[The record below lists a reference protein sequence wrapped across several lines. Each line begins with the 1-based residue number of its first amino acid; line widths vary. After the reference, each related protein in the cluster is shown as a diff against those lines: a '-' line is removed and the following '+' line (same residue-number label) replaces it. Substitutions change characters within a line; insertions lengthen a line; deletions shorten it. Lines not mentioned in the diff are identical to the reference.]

1 MKLPD
6 VLKSFPAD
14 NAIILTYNLD
24 LLFFEYMVF
33 EPLYMAGCH
42 NVLLIADPAQYAAAL
57 MDIPELR
64 FAGQQY
70 VISPGRTSPQGAFH
84 PKLLLLTSQEQGAL
98 LLTSANLTR
107 SGYAYNLEVATAF
120 RYSHKHPDEVSL
132 RAFHWAF
139 QTIQQIIERS
149 DDPLARERLEQVW
162 QTTPWLQQEIPEPQP
177 DSVVWL
183 FHNLDQPLLS
193 QFDVLYRA
201 WDGSDVI
208 EAIIISPY
216 FDRSLNALAQI
227 RRRFKPQRWRIFTQ
241 DAVRALNKPAWEG
254 VFGHAGDKAQ
264 LFELEIENS
273 RRLHAKTIA
282 LRTGQGV
289 WLMTGSANATAPAL
303 FLAAHRGNTE
313 LVSLRYEADPHYFNH
328 WLNVLISQAAHVDAN
343 ILSIPDD
350 IPKQET
356 PRDAAPGLVF
366 ARLQDDLLCIQASSP
381 LPEDASW
388 RIRVHQG
395 DRSKLIQLPW
405 RQRSPTEWCLAAS
418 RMSDIDWQAPIL
430 MELIT
435 DEARPGALV
444 VLHNHRNLIR
454 SSRPVRR
461 QNRPQIPPDLIS
473 ADDEQS
479 IRIMEILQELL
490 ATNRDLLKKHRGPLA
505 SRARL
510 REEASLSI
518 EEEYDPEAYIVD
530 EVIRA
535 PVENEGNANIYS
547 DYFDR
552 LTFEEI
558 LKALRAA
565 VIPLTAPVSHPAE
578 TSHSDITVPV
588 ETPQPITPDATSISD
603 EDLRQKALARLR
615 SGLARLIADF
625 QKSKTDEIYLEAI
638 PPAYAAKLFFVLL
651 VYLTNLWKKGLADDA
666 FFVQQAQILLQT
678 FWGDLGEPGIWDS
691 LKDTLSDQDRVALIA
706 QWQLHHRTWFTLFLL
721 ARLLESSQDIYPLA
735 AWMRYFPQKEAPPQ
749 VLLAFDAQQWE
760 KWWRYNTPQDWEIWP
775 SEKVVD
781 YLKDVA
787 RRYSE
792 KTLLDEIAAW
802 PNTQVSRKV
811 VKIAGI
817 NQVPALEVKTPIASR
832 DDFQRFLDAFLNFLL
847 WPHPKKH
854 AWAHFQNVNP
864 VIKDDD
870 TVSVRF
876 FYNGNEH
883 FFLITR
889 EAPAEEYAP
898 LFELEDVTPQELEE
912 RCNAGT
918 LTMDELLP

>member
-6 VLKSFPAD
+6 VLTSFPAD

-24 LLFFEYMVF
+24 LLYFEYMVF

-42 NVLLIADPAQYAAAL
+42 NVLLMPDPAQYAAAL
-57 MDIPELR
+57 SDMPELR

-84 PKLLLLTSQEQGAL
+84 PKLILLTSPEQGLL

-107 SGYAYNLEVATAF
+107 PGYAYNLEVVTSF
-120 RYSHKHPDEVSL
+120 RYDHKHPDEISL
-132 RAFHWAF
+132 RALHWAF

-162 QTTPWLQQEIPEPQP
+162 QTTPWLQQESPEPPP
-177 DSVVWL
+177 DSDVWL

-193 QFDVLYRA
+193 QFDDLYRA
-201 WDGSDVI
+201 WDGSDVT

-216 FDRSLNALAQI
+216 FDKSLQALAQVK
-227 RRRFKPQRWRIFTQ
+227 RHFKPQQWRIFTQ
-241 DAVRALNKPAWEG
+241 DAVRALNKPAWENL
-254 VFGHAGDKAQ
+254 FGHADDTAQ
-264 LFELEIENS
+264 LFELEIENN

-289 WLMTGSANATAPAL
+289 CLMTGSANATAPAL
-303 FLAAHRGNTE
+303 LLPAHRGNTE
-313 LVSLRYEADPHYFNH
+313 LISLRYEPDPHYFDD
-328 WLNVLISQAAHVDAN
+328 WLNVLISQAHPVDIAT
-343 ILSIPDD
+343 LSAPDD
-350 IPKQET
+350 IPNQKT
-356 PRDAAPGLVF
+356 SHDSTPGLIF
-366 ARLQDDLLCIQASSP
+366 ARLQDDQICIQTSSP
-381 LPEDASW
+381 LPDDASW
-388 RIRVHQG
+388 RVRVYQG
-395 DRSKLIQLPW
+395 DRIETIDKPW
-405 RQRSPTEWCLAAS
+405 QQCSSTEWCLS
-418 RMSDIDWQAPIL
+418 ESNLPGIDWQAPIL
-430 MELIT
+430 MELVT
-435 DEARPGALV
+435 DEAREGARV
-444 VLHNHRNLIR
+444 VLHNHHNLTR

-461 QNRPQIPPDLIS
+461 KDRPQIPPDLLA

-479 IRIMEILQELL
+479 LRIMELLQELL
-490 ATNRDLLKKHRGPLA
+490 ATNRDLLQKHRGPIA

-535 PVENEGNANIYS
+535 PVGIEEDANIYS
-547 DYFDR
+547 DYFNR

-565 VIPLTAPVSHPAE
+565 VIPLTAPASHPAE
-578 TSHSDITVPV
+578 PPHSDATMPV
-588 ETPQPITPDATSISD
+588 ETPQPSASDTPSISD
-603 EDLRQKALARLR
+603 EELREKALARLR

-625 QKSKTDEIYLEAI
+625 QKSKTDETYLEAI

-651 VYLTNLWKKGLADDA
+651 VYLTNLWKKGLVDNA

-678 FWGDLGEPGIWDS
+678 FWGDLGEPGMWDS
-691 LKDTLSDQDRVALIA
+691 LKETLSDQDSVALIA

-721 ARLLESSQDIYPLA
+721 ARLLESSQNIYPLA
-735 AWMRYFPQKEAPPQ
+735 AWMRYFSQKEAPPQ

-760 KWWRYNTPQDWEIWP
+760 KWWAYHAPQDWEIWP

-787 RRYSE
+787 RRYDE

-802 PNTQVSRKV
+802 PNTRVSRKV

-864 VIKDDD
+864 VINDD
-870 TVSVRF
+870 TISVRF

-883 FFLITR
+883 FFLIAR
-889 EAPAEEYAP
+889 ETPAEGIAP
-898 LFELEDVTPQELEE
+898 LLVLEDVAPQELAE
-912 RCNAGT
+912 RRNAGI
-918 LTMDELLP
+918 LTMDELLS